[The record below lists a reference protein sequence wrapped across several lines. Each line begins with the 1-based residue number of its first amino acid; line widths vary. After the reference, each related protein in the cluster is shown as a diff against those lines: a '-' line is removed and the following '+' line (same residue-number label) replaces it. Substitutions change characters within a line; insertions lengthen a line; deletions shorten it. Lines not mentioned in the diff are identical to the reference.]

1 MDKKLTEVRDDFS
14 SRLNLLEGCILQS
27 VKDELTKSSAAI
39 DTRMERLLTAL
50 ESVVA
55 SQKDITDATTA
66 LQQTAPSAT
75 NSDSS
80 SNNSKSSA
88 TSTDS
93 IGLSQ
98 SPENKR
104 RKSGEKKLKKLKLKD
119 SIRRILDDRAR
130 KSPTTNTLMMEQAP
144 DQIIMK
150 IDSDES
156 MEHIFR
162 QMEEIAQHTS
172 RNDYSSNTH
181 DNESQ
186 YTACQEKTDD
196 EKAPPSPGRGQS
208 S

>member
-1 MDKKLTEVRDDFS
+1 MDKKLTDVRDDFS
-14 SRLNLLEGCILQS
+14 FRLNLLEGRILQS

-39 DTRMERLLTAL
+39 DTQMERLLTAV

-55 SQKDITDATTA
+55 SQKDITDATMA
-66 LQQTAPSAT
+66 LQQTAPRA

-80 SNNSKSSA
+80 SNDSKSSA
-88 TSTDS
+88 KSIDS

-130 KSPTTNTLMMEQAP
+130 KSPTTNTLMIEQAP

-150 IDSDES
+150 TDSDES

-162 QMEEIAQHTS
+162 HMEEIAQHTS